1 MQAADVPARLAVAT
15 SSLDA
20 PPPGTLLSLEEVP
33 AGDYR
38 LRMTRTPS
46 ARGELVLG
54 IGRASV
60 PAARWPLS
68 AEQAGRFYLPVRAS
82 YIRVTGDAEALQ
94 SIENVALVP
103 EPQARTP
110 TETHTGSEND
120 VSTLVLRTARARD
133 AGRYG
138 TSVVYTLD
146 DRVWLEPRGFWVMGG
161 RAPDV
166 VIAMDHPVDS
176 LEIDVRN
183 GPGPNRLRIRAGA
196 WSSERALGP
205 DEPWHVRVP
214 VTGHAPAIVVG
225 FDVQRGFIPAD
236 IDPKSGD
243 RRALGCWVEVR

>member
-1 MQAADVPARLAVAT
+1 
-15 SSLDA
+15 
-20 PPPGTLLSLEEVP
+20 
-33 AGDYR
+33 
-38 LRMTRTPS
+38 MTRTPS

-103 EPQARTP
+103 EPQRALPPRRTP
-110 TETHTGSEND
+110 GANG

-161 RAPDV
+161 RAPEV
-166 VIAMDHPVDS
+166 VIAMDHPAAA

-183 GPGPNRLRIRAGA
+183 GPGPNRLRIRAGP
-196 WSSERALGP
+196 WSSERALGA

-214 VTGHAPAIVVG
+214 LTGDAPAIVVG

-236 IDPKSGD
+236 IDLKSGD